1 MYTRLHG
8 TFEASGCGDGFAV
21 NADRY
26 NGRMLLL
33 SWLPSGRNGGAQHV
47 ALQQLQPCRN
57 VACAPVLYKVWLQR
71 ASLQ

>member
-33 SWLPSGRNGGAQHV
+33 SWLPSGRNVGAHV
-47 ALQQLQPCRN
+47 ALQKLQPGRN
-57 VACAPVLYKVWLQR
+57 VACTPVLSKVWLQR